1 MDDSRKID
9 SGKRSQVSLDIIE
22 LMLEEQTS
30 MKDVYASKLIA
41 ESKARTLGAL
51 KNKSSREFRS
61 YLETSDSFL
70 RSHLGSKVQM
80 TILYVDLVGSTH
92 MSMILSL
99 ERMTTIIQT
108 FVQEMTIVVANNY
121 GYVLKYMG
129 DAIIAYFPIIT
140 NETDFHTSYKR
151 ALLCAID
158 MLITVGHGVNTI
170 FKEFDLPELHIK
182 IGIDS
187 GVNAIIEYG
196 SSSSKAKSHID
207 VIGYPMNLTAKI
219 TAMAMPDHVMVG
231 NTTYQGLD
239 LLLRKMLTK
248 LGLKR
253 LDYIDYQTG
262 DTYMVFSF
270 SLDF

>member
-92 MSMILSL
+92 MSMILPL
-99 ERMTTIIQT
+99 ETITTIIQT

-121 GYVLKYMG
+121 GYVLKYIG
-129 DAIIAYFPIIT
+129 DAIIAYFPVT
-140 NETDFHTSYKR
+140 NETGFHISYKR

-158 MLITVGHGVNTI
+158 MLITVIHGVNPI
-170 FKEFDLPELHIK
+170 FKESGFPELHIR

-187 GVNAIIEYG
+187 GVNAIIE
-196 SSSSKAKSHID
+196 
-207 VIGYPMNLTAKI
+207 
-219 TAMAMPDHVMVG
+219 
-231 NTTYQGLD
+231 
-239 LLLRKMLTK
+239 
-248 LGLKR
+248 
-253 LDYIDYQTG
+253 
-262 DTYMVFSF
+262 
-270 SLDF
+270 